1 MPTKAQTDW
10 DEQRALVLAELKRLN
25 QGIED
30 LKLKIDQLY
39 NSDLSDLKSRMA
51 VMQAELKLK
60 SGAWGFLAG
69 AIPAL
74 VVAIYFVLSR

>member
-30 LKLKIDQLY
+30 LKSKLDGLR
-39 NSDLSDLKSRMA
+39 NSELS
-51 VMQAELKLK
+51 ELKAEIAVLKFK
-60 SGAWGFLAG
+60 SGVWGFVAG
-69 AIPAL
+69 AIPAM
-74 VVAIYFVLSR
+74 VALAYSIMSRIH